1 MTTNNSIT
9 SPDDFGD
16 DDKGLHRY
24 WASEIDAARKELS
37 PWQKSGEKIV
47 KTYLDART
55 LTDADDRN
63 FNLFAAN
70 TGILKASLYSRIPK
84 PDVSRRYIDYDDDV
98 ARVAG
103 VILERALSYELENDH
118 TFDVNARNIIEDRL
132 LPGLGVAWVRYD
144 TEREEQEAFLTDD
157 YSEQTEDDE
166 GEFNESEGGETDELE
181 PAEQEPETVT
191 VITDESTPI
200 DYVHWND
207 FYYSPARTWSEVR
220 WVARRVFLV
229 KDELV
234 DRFGEEKAA
243 LVTMSGEDNQN
254 EIKASSI
261 APKNQVMQQGEVYEI
276 WDKTSKRVLWFSPGA
291 GEILDYKEDPYE
303 LPGFFPCPKPLIA
316 NPTTSNLIPVADYKL
331 VQDQYAELNQL
342 NNRISRIV
350 EACKVAGVY
359 DADAKGIAGLLSDG
373 RENVLIPVDRW
384 AAFAEKGG
392 MAGSIAF
399 LPIREM
405 SEVLVVLQKARD
417 IVKAQIYE
425 LTGISDI
432 IRGSTNP
439 YETAAAQNIKSQY
452 ASLRLNAL
460 QNEVALFMSELM
472 SMKAHLIAKFYEP
485 ERILAR
491 CGLLNKVDQQF
502 VPAAIALIKNEQ
514 LSHYRIS
521 VSVDAL
527 IAPNME
533 AERRDRTEALTAI
546 GSFLKEAIPASQSV
560 PALAP
565 MFMSMLKF
573 HIAGYRASKD
583 LEGILDAGISQLQ
596 AEQAQS
602 KNQPPQPTPQQLDQQ
617 AKEKKIQQDFQLALA
632 RLELEKQIAANDFAI
647 QQQKLQLQAQAQE
660 IEKARLQLNAELT
673 NAANQAEAVLQNRA
687 LDIKEGAT
695 MAGHIKDVIQHDL
708 DSQIELH
715 RQMLDDDHTRLNS
728 DVPTN
733 ILDGDI

>member
-1 MTTNNSIT
+1 MTTNNSIA

-16 DDKGLHRY
+16 DEKGLHRY

-55 LTDADDRN
+55 LTDSDDRN

-70 TGILKASLYSRIPK
+70 TGILKASLYARIPK
-84 PDVSRRYIDYDDDV
+84 PEVARRYVDYDDDV

-118 TFDVNARNIIEDRL
+118 TFDVNARNVIEDRL
-132 LPGLGVAWVRYD
+132 LSGLGVAWVRYD
-144 TEREEQEAFLTDD
+144 TERDEQEAFLTDD
-157 YSEQTEDDE
+157 YNEQTEDS
-166 GEFNESEGGETDELE
+166 ESEGGELDELGADPVEATE
-181 PAEQEPETVT
+181 PVT
-191 VITDESTPI
+191 VITDETTPI

-234 DRFGEEKAA
+234 DRFGEEKAE
-243 LVTMSGEDNQN
+243 LVTMSGEDNKA
-254 EIKASSI
+254 ELRASSI
-261 APKNQVMQQGEVYEI
+261 APKNQVMQQGEIYEI

-291 GEILDYKEDPYE
+291 GQILDWKEDPYE
-303 LPGFFPCPKPLIA
+303 LPGFFPCPRPLIA
-316 NPTTSNLIPVADYKL
+316 NPTTSNLIPTPDYKL

-373 RENVLIPVDRW
+373 RENILIPIDRW
-384 AAFAEKGG
+384 AVFAEKGG
-392 MAGSIAF
+392 MRGQIEF

-452 ASLRLNAL
+452 ASLRLGAL
-460 QNEVALFMSELM
+460 QNEVALFMSELVAL
-472 SMKAHLIAKFYEP
+472 KAHLIAKFYEP

-491 CGLLNKVDQQF
+491 CGMLNKVDQQF
-502 VPAAIALIKNEQ
+502 IPAAIALIKNEH
-514 LSHYRIS
+514 LSHYRITI
-521 VSVDAL
+521 SVDAL

-533 AERRDRTEALTAI
+533 AERRDRTEAMTAI
-546 GSFLKEAIPASQSV
+546 AGFLKEAIPAGQAL
-560 PALAP
+560 PPLAP

-573 HIAGYRASKD
+573 QIAGYRASKD
-583 LEGILDAGISQLQ
+583 LEGILDAGLAQLQ
-596 AEQAQS
+596 AEQAQA
-602 KNQPPQPTPQQLDQQ
+602 KDQPKQPTPQEIEQQ
-617 AKEKKIQQDFQLALA
+617 AKAQQAQQEFQLALA
-632 RLELEKQIAANDFAI
+632 RLELDKQKAANDFAI

-660 IEKARLQLNAELT
+660 IEMARLQVNAELT
-673 NAANQAEAVLQNRA
+673 KAANQAEAVLQNRA

-695 MAGHIKDVIQHDL
+695 MAGHIKDVIQHDI